1 MSAIRKLLGLSTSK
15 TQNTNLLEP
24 TSLAA
29 FGSMSGVQQSMLAEA
44 LVAAA
49 NERRKLDKAS

>member
-1 MSAIRKLLGLSTSK
+1 MRAIKRLLGLSTSK
-15 TQNTNLLEP
+15 AQNTSLLEP

-29 FGSMSGVQQSMLAEA
+29 YGQMSGSQQSMLAEA

>member
-1 MSAIRKLLGLSTSK
+1 MRLIRRLFGLSTPK
-15 TQNTNLLEP
+15 AQNTSLMEP
-24 TSLAA
+24 ISLAA
-29 FGSMSGVQQSMLAEA
+29 YGQMNSYQQSMLAEA

>member
-1 MSAIRKLLGLSTSK
+1 MRTIKKLLGLSTSK
-15 TQNTNLLEP
+15 AQNISLLEP

-29 FGSMSGVQQSMLAEA
+29 YGQMSGSQQSMLAEA

>member
-1 MSAIRKLLGLSTSK
+1 MRRIRRLFGLSTSRA
-15 TQNTNLLEP
+15 QNTSLMEP

-29 FGSMSGVQQSMLAEA
+29 YGQMSEAQQAMLAEA

>member
-1 MSAIRKLLGLSTSK
+1 MKFLRKLIRISTTK
-15 TQNTNLLEP
+15 TQNTSLLEP

-29 FGSMSGVQQSMLAEA
+29 FGQMSGSQQSMLAEA
-44 LVAAA
+44 LVAAT

>member
-1 MSAIRKLLGLSTSK
+1 MRVIRKLLGLSTPK
-15 TQNTNLLEP
+15 TQNTSLLEP
-24 TSLAA
+24 TSMAA
-29 FGSMSGVQQSMLAEA
+29 FGHLSGSEQSILAEA

>member
-1 MSAIRKLLGLSTSK
+1 MRIFRKLLGLSTSK
-15 TQNTNLLEP
+15 TQNTSLMEP

-29 FGSMSGVQQSMLAEA
+29 FGQMSGSHQAMIAEA
-44 LVAAA
+44 LVATA

>member
-1 MSAIRKLLGLSTSK
+1 MRIVRRWFGLATSK

-29 FGSMSGVQQSMLAEA
+29 FGHLGSDQQALLAEA
-44 LVAAA
+44 LVATA
-49 NERRKLDKAS
+49 NERRGLRKAS

>member
-1 MSAIRKLLGLSTSK
+1 MRLFGLSTSK
-15 TQNTNLLEP
+15 AQNTSLMEP

-29 FGSMSGVQQSMLAEA
+29 FGQMSGSQQSMLAEA

>member
-1 MSAIRKLLGLSTSK
+1 MRTIRKLLGLSTSRA
-15 TQNTNLLEP
+15 QNTSLLEP
-24 TSLAA
+24 TPLAA
-29 FGSMSGVQQSMLAEA
+29 YGQMSAAQQAMLAEA

>member
-1 MSAIRKLLGLSTSK
+1 MRALRKLLGLSTSK
-15 TQNTNLLEP
+15 AQNTNLMVP

-29 FGSMSGVQQSMLAEA
+29 FGAMSGAQQSMIAEA

-49 NERRKLDKAS
+49 SERRRLDKAS

>member
-1 MSAIRKLLGLSTSK
+1 MSVIRKLLGLSTSK
-15 TQNTNLLEP
+15 AQNTSLQEP

-29 FGSMSGVQQSMLAEA
+29 YGQMSGSQQAMLAGA

-49 NERRKLDKAS
+49 NERRKLDRAS

>member
-1 MSAIRKLLGLSTSK
+1 MGVIRKLLGLSTPK
-15 TQNTNLLEP
+15 TQNTSLQEP
-24 TSLAA
+24 VSLAA
-29 FGSMSGVQQSMLAEA
+29 FAQLSGAQQSMLAEA

>member
-1 MSAIRKLLGLSTSK
+1 MRVIRKLFGLATPK
-15 TQNTNLLEP
+15 TQNTSLLEP

-29 FGSMSGVQQSMLAEA
+29 FGHMSGTDQSVLAKA

-49 NERRKLDKAS
+49 NERRRLDKAS

>member
-1 MSAIRKLLGLSTSK
+1 MGFIRRFMGLSTSK
-15 TQNTNLLEP
+15 AQNTSMVEP

-29 FGSMSGVQQSMLAEA
+29 FGQMSGSQQSMLAEA
-44 LVAAA
+44 MVAAA

>member
-1 MSAIRKLLGLSTSK
+1 MRIFKRLLGLSTSK
-15 TQNTNLLEP
+15 TQNTSLLEP

-29 FGSMSGVQQSMLAEA
+29 FGQLSGAQQGMLAEA

-49 NERRKLDKAS
+49 HERRKLDKAS

>member
-1 MSAIRKLLGLSTSK
+1 MRLFGLSTSK
-15 TQNTNLLEP
+15 AQNTSLMEP

-29 FGSMSGVQQSMLAEA
+29 FGQMSGSQQSMLAEA

-49 NERRKLDKAS
+49 NERRRLDKAS

>member
-1 MSAIRKLLGLSTSK
+1 MRLIMRLFGLSTSK
-15 TQNTNLLEP
+15 AQNTSLMEP

-29 FGSMSGVQQSMLAEA
+29 FGQMSGSQQSMLALA

>member
-1 MSAIRKLLGLSTSK
+1 MRFIRKLLGLSTSK
-15 TQNTNLLEP
+15 AQNTSLLEP

-29 FGSMSGVQQSMLAEA
+29 FGQMSGSQQAMIAEA

>member
-1 MSAIRKLLGLSTSK
+1 MRLIMRLFGLSTSK
-15 TQNTNLLEP
+15 AQNTSLMEP

-29 FGSMSGVQQSMLAEA
+29 FGQMSGSQQSMLAEA

>member
-1 MSAIRKLLGLSTSK
+1 MRLIMRFFGLSTSK
-15 TQNTNLLEP
+15 AQNTSLMEP
-24 TSLAA
+24 TSLSA
-29 FGSMSGVQQSMLAEA
+29 FGQMSGSQQSMLAEA

>member
-1 MSAIRKLLGLSTSK
+1 MRIIRKMLGLSTSK
-15 TQNTNLLEP
+15 TQNTSLMEP

-29 FGSMSGVQQSMLAEA
+29 FGQMSGSQQSMLAEA

-49 NERRKLDKAS
+49 QERRRLDKAS

>member
-1 MSAIRKLLGLSTSK
+1 MRFIKKLLGLSTSK
-15 TQNTNLLEP
+15 AQNTSLLEP
-24 TSLAA
+24 TQLAA
-29 FGSMSGVQQSMLAEA
+29 YGQMSGMQQSMLAEA

>member
-1 MSAIRKLLGLSTSK
+1 MQET
-15 TQNTNLLEP
+15 

-29 FGSMSGVQQSMLAEA
+29 FGQMSGSQQSMIAEA

>member
-1 MSAIRKLLGLSTSK
+1 MRLFGLSTAK
-15 TQNTNLLEP
+15 AQNTNLMEP
-24 TSLAA
+24 TSQVA
-29 FGSMSGVQQSMLAEA
+29 FGQMSGSQQSMLAEA

>member
-1 MSAIRKLLGLSTSK
+1 MRLIMRFLGLSTSK
-15 TQNTNLLEP
+15 AQNTSLMEP

-29 FGSMSGVQQSMLAEA
+29 FGQMSGSQQSMLAEA

>member
-1 MSAIRKLLGLSTSK
+1 MRIIRRWFGFATSK

-29 FGSMSGVQQSMLAEA
+29 FGHLSGDQQTLLAEA
-44 LVAAA
+44 LVASA
-49 NERRKLDKAS
+49 NERRGLRKAS

>member
-1 MSAIRKLLGLSTSK
+1 MSVIRKLLGLSTPK
-15 TQNTNLLEP
+15 AQNTSLQEP
-24 TSLAA
+24 VSLAA
-29 FGSMSGVQQSMLAEA
+29 FGQMSGAQQSMIAEA